1 MQRFVIS
8 KNHGAM
14 LEYTKVI
21 LQKVSFSP
29 FLFKKEL
36 KKSLKWLSSEEMVAL
51 RKWCLTSFG
60 DIYQE
65 DILDA
70 FQLSHI

>member
-1 MQRFVIS
+1 
-8 KNHGAM
+8 M

-36 KKSLKWLSSEEMVAL
+36 RKSLKWLNTDEMMDL
-51 RKWCLTSFG
+51 RKWCLSSFG
-60 DIYQE
+60 DLYHK

-70 FQLSHI
+70 FELSRV